1 VRALGALAARHDVLG
16 VEVVDPREGE
26 LPDVGHLVLV
36 DPETG
41 RRHEADTASAELRR
55 RFAAAELAR
64 RDTVARELRRV
75 RARHVVVSTD
85 GDWLRALGRSLR

>member
-1 VRALGALAARHDVLG
+1 MRALGALAGRHDVLA

-26 LPDVGHLVLV
+26 LPDVGQLVLV

-41 RRHEADTASAELRR
+41 KRVEADSSSAALRW

-64 RDTVARELRRV
+64 RDELRSWLRTA
-75 RARHVVVSTD
+75 RARHVEVATD
-85 GDWLRALGRSLR
+85 ADWLRALGRSLR